1 MDGVFVVHSM
11 KIVPAVAHSRPPNAG
26 LKTQWMIEVE
36 YKTIIEVRKL
46 NLRQLDEV
54 SL

>member
-1 MDGVFVVHSM
+1 MDDVFVVHSM
-11 KIVPAVAHSRPPNAG
+11 KIVPAVAHSAPNAG

-36 YKTIIEVRKL
+36 YKTIKEVRKL